1 MLSAS
6 IYPSY
11 TINSSSFSTIT
22 VGVFH
27 PRSLQNETLF
37 SQFPATLLPLYLIIP
52 YSHSPFSPPLPIPL
66 THLQPKM
73 IEKDAKGGKE
83 IPIPGCLRV
92 PSYQI
97 DYLPVAKDRYTY
109 IRGKGGLGYDDP
121 THVEYDA
128 DVEDEKWVREFNGAH
143 EKLTIEKFELMV
155 WKLELANAAATDRAF
170 AFAGASLAE
179 RSSKNACAATEH
191 LLKDEALN
199 LLEEQSAARESIRVA
214 VYDYWLAKRK
224 RLERPLLRRLQAPT
238 PIGDNDPY
246 HVFRPRERQ
255 NRAQT
260 RRRRENNEDSL
271 EKLKMIRNN
280 LIKGLDVFELLV
292 RRERKKRD
300 MVYVETDMYQLQ
312 IKQRHEPRGA
322 QEAIEQ
328 DYAAAARNKNPKR
341 PIGFEAMPEAAPATT
356 NTLLD
361 FKNKKNK
368 KRKKLGELPQL
379 NAVAQLPPQP
389 IPPQPNLLATFVPDT
404 DRLDS
409 IKLNLSKHGGHPSTW
424 GRRIGRG
431 GRLIFVRQHPF
442 NFEPSTPSDDKA
454 EEASDEQKERQPF
467 WEMENPYSEWSNRH
481 ELAAAALAR
490 LDALASDNAA
500 AAIATSDGKE
510 EEEKE
515 ETKSEEKDEKD
526 KAAVEKSSKGDDVGG
541 AEEQQEE
548 GEEEDDN
555 EEDEDNAKDTTKKK
569 GGKHEEKELAP
580 QQTSR
585 RPTRERR
592 THYRG

>member
-1 MLSAS
+1 MAQ
-6 IYPSY
+6 
-11 TINSSSFSTIT
+11 
-22 VGVFH
+22 VFR
-27 PRSLQNETLF
+27 RSLLEF
-37 SQFPATLLPLYLIIP
+37 FIPALSKRNLVLSTHFNLTIITP
-52 YSHSPFSPPLPIPL
+52 YSHSPSPSLPIPP

-97 DYLPVAKDRYTY
+97 DYLPVSKDRYTY

-128 DVEDEKWVREFNGAH
+128 DLEDEKWVREFNGAQ
-143 EKLTIEKFELMV
+143 EKLTMEKFELMV
-155 WKLELANAAATDRAF
+155 WKLELANAAATDRSF
-170 AFAGASLAE
+170 AFAGASIAE

-191 LLKDEALN
+191 LLREEALN
-199 LLEEQSAARESIRVA
+199 LLEEQAAARESIRVA

-312 IKQRHEPRGA
+312 IKQRHEPRSA

-409 IKLNLSKHGGHPSTW
+409 INLNLAKHGGHPSTW

-431 GRLIFVRQHPF
+431 GRLMFVRQHPF
-442 NFEPSTPSDDKA
+442 NFEPSTPSDDK
-454 EEASDEQKERQPF
+454 EEEDSNELKKQQPF

-500 AAIATSDGKE
+500 AAIAASDGKE
-510 EEEKE
+510 EEKSEVKE
-515 ETKSEEKDEKD
+515 KSEEKE
-526 KAAVEKSSKGDDVGG
+526 KAAVEKSSKGNDGAIDG
-541 AEEQQEE
+541 AEEQQEQQE
-548 GEEEDDN
+548 EEEEEEEEDD
-555 EEDEDNAKDTTKKK
+555 AKGTTKKK
-569 GGKHEEKELAP
+569 GGKQEEKEPAP

-592 THYRG
+592 TQHRG